1 MSSVDT
7 TERKG
12 DIGVKWFKILLK
24 TIMTSNI
31 IRNEKENLE
40 NVNSFSPEPGFLECQ
55 PSITLECRLDITPWL
70 INNSIFFHPGYSF
83 SNLPFLFH
91 LCTYAVLMLT
101 YVLMYLDFFLIYHIF
116 TCDL

>member
-12 DIGVKWFKILLK
+12 NIGAKWFKILFK

-55 PSITLECRLDITPWL
+55 PSITLECRLDVTPWL
-70 INNSIFFHPGYSF
+70 INISIFFHPGYFFPTSHSYSIF
-83 SNLPFLFH
+83 
-91 LCTYAVLMLT
+91 VLIL
-101 YVLMYLDFFLIYHIF
+101 YL
-116 TCDL
+116 